1 MQDETQKTA
10 SPASKVQLLEI
21 TEHQEGQRLDNF
33 LLGRLKGAPR
43 SLIYRI
49 VRKGEVR
56 VNKGRIKPDY
66 RLKVGDLL
74 RIPPVRIA
82 ERSTSEP
89 PDKVLQILKDAIILE
104 EPRFLILNKPS
115 GMAVHGGSG
124 LNFGVI
130 EGLRALRPDAP
141 YLELVHRLDRE
152 TSGCLII
159 AKKRSALRRFHEML
173 RENKIDKRYRALVM
187 GEWFG
192 KSRTVN
198 APLSKNE
205 VRSGERIVTVNEA
218 GKPSRSVLRPL
229 SIGEQAS
236 LIEVKLETGRTHQA
250 RVHSASIG
258 HPIAG
263 DEKYGDKS
271 FNKVMRGHG
280 LKRLFLHAV
289 SLRFTLEPDE
299 KPIEISAPLS
309 DDLQQ
314 TLKVLN
320 LRQVK

>member
-1 MQDETQKTA
+1 MQNDPQKKAPT
-10 SPASKVQLLEI
+10 KVQLLEI
-21 TEHQEGQRLDNF
+21 TEHHDGQRLDNF
-33 LLGRLKGAPR
+33 LLTRLKGVPR

-66 RLKVGDLL
+66 RLKIGDML

-82 ERSTSEP
+82 EKSTSKP
-89 PDKVLQILKDAIILE
+89 GNQVLLLLNDAIIFE
-104 EPRFLILNKPS
+104 DPRFLVLNKPS
-115 GMAVHGGSG
+115 GLAVHGGSG
-124 LNFGVI
+124 LKYGVI

-173 RENKIDKRYRALVM
+173 RENRMDKRYWALVK
-187 GEWFG
+187 GEWLG
-192 KSRTVN
+192 KTRIVD
-198 APLSKNE
+198 APLRKNE
-205 VRSGERIVTVNEA
+205 LRSGERIVIVDES
-218 GKPSRSVLRPL
+218 GKASRSAIRPL
-229 SIGEQAS
+229 SISEQAS
-236 LIEVKLETGRTHQA
+236 LVEVKLETGRTHQA
-250 RVHSASIG
+250 RVHCASID

-263 DEKYGDKS
+263 DEKYGDRE
-271 FNKVMRGHG
+271 FNQFVRSKG

-289 SLRFTLEPDE
+289 SLRFTLEPDD

-309 DDLQQ
+309 DDLRQLLED
-314 TLKVLN
+314 LK
-320 LRQVK
+320 LRKQK

>member
-1 MQDETQKTA
+1 MRDETQKTT
-10 SPASKVQLLEI
+10 PSKVQLLEI
-21 TEHQEGQRLDNF
+21 SENQEGQRLDNF
-33 LLGRLKGAPR
+33 LLARLKGAPR

-66 RLKVGDLL
+66 RLKSGDLL

-82 ERSTSEP
+82 ERTPAEP
-89 PDKVLQILKDAIILE
+89 AAKVLQILNDAIIFE
-104 EPRFLILNKPS
+104 EPRFLIINKPS

-124 LNFGVI
+124 LKFGVI

-173 RENKIDKRYRALVM
+173 RENKMDKRYRALVM

-198 APLSKNE
+198 APLIKNE
-205 VRSGERIVTVNEA
+205 IRSGERIVTVSEA
-218 GKPSRSVLRPL
+218 GKPSRSIIRQL

-236 LIEVKLETGRTHQA
+236 LVEVKLETGRTHQA

-263 DEKYGDKS
+263 DEKYGDKA
-271 FNKVMRGHG
+271 FNKIMRRHG

-289 SLRFTLEPDE
+289 SLRFTLEPDD
-299 KPIEISAPLS
+299 KPIEISAPLT
-309 DDLQQ
+309 DDLLQLLQ
-314 TLKVLN
+314 VLG
-320 LRQVK
+320 LREVK

>member
-1 MQDETQKTA
+1 MQDETQKTT
-10 SPASKVQLLEI
+10 PSKVQLLEI
-21 TEHQEGQRLDNF
+21 TEHHEGQRLDNF
-33 LLGRLKGAPR
+33 LLTRLKGVPR

-66 RLKVGDLL
+66 RLKSGDLL

-82 ERSTSEP
+82 ERTSTEP
-89 PDKVLQILKDAIILE
+89 AAKVLQILNDAIIFE
-104 EPRFLILNKPS
+104 EPRFLVINKPS

-124 LNFGVI
+124 LKYGVI

-173 RENKIDKRYRALVM
+173 RENKMDKRYRALVK

-205 VRSGERIVTVNEA
+205 MRSGERIVTVNKA
-218 GKPSRSVLRPL
+218 GKPSRSIIRPL

-263 DEKYGDKS
+263 DEKYGDKA
-271 FNKVMRGHG
+271 FNKLMRSHG

-309 DDLQQ
+309 DDLLQLLQ
-314 TLKVLN
+314 VLG
-320 LRQVK
+320 LR